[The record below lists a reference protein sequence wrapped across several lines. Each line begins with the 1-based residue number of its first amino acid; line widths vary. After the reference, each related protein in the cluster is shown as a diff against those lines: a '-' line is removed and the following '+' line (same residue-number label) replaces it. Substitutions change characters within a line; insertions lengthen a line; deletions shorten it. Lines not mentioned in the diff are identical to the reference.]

1 MLKFQSALVA
11 AFVNIKIPIMIGD
24 FVNAMARMVSA
35 DQQESLRQSFQ
46 DLWQP
51 ATQLVLYY
59 GGQVL
64 KESLAIV
71 AFRILNLL
79 LLRIMKVMLH

>member
-1 MLKFQSALVA
+1 
-11 AFVNIKIPIMIGD
+11 MIGD

>member
-1 MLKFQSALVA
+1 MSLFYCLSIFQSALVA
-11 AFVNIKIPIMIGD
+11 AFVNIKIPMMIGD
-24 FVNAMARMVSA
+24 FVNSMARMVST
-35 DQQESLRQSFQ
+35 DQQESLSQSFH

-64 KESLAIV
+64 KNIYTIAV
-71 AFRILNLL
+71 FRFIY
-79 LLRIMKVMLH
+79 I